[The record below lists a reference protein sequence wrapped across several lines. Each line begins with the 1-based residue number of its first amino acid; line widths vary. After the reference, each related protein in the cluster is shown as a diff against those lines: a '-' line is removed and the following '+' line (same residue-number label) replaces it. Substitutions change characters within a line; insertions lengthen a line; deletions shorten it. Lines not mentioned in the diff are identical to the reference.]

1 VKIGPHNCILHR
13 LVKLLE
19 SLDQQ
24 YANEHWGQFLQNG
37 KPVWNKITVAGHS
50 QGGGHAAFIA
60 KLFVVNRVVMFSSV
74 GDATGGPSWV
84 SAPWLTTHVTPSDR
98 YFGFTNT
105 HDAAFFP
112 RCEVNWTTLGLPGN
126 LKQVD
131 GSNPPYGSSHQLKTS
146 LPMPSGVSAH
156 NGIAKDGTPLTSNGT
171 PVYAAVW
178 RYLLG
183 P

>member
-1 VKIGPHNCILHR
+1 GQPDCFEPARAEAFDAQGESPLVKIGPHNCILHR

-84 SAPWLTTHVTPSDR
+84 SAPWLTTHVTPSNR
-98 YFGFTNT
+98 
-105 HDAAFFP
+105 
-112 RCEVNWTTLGLPGN
+112 
-126 LKQVD
+126 
-131 GSNPPYGSSHQLKTS
+131 
-146 LPMPSGVSAH
+146 
-156 NGIAKDGTPLTSNGT
+156 
-171 PVYAAVW
+171 
-178 RYLLG
+178 
-183 P
+183 